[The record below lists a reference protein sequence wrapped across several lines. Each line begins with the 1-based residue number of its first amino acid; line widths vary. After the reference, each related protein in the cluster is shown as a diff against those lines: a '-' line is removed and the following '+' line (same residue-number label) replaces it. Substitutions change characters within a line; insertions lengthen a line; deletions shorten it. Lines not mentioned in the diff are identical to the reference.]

1 MYVITVTF
9 TIKSAHL
16 GEFMPAMLENA
27 KASMEQE
34 EGCHHFDVCSDPE
47 NPNIIFLYEL
57 YTDKSAFNSHLAST
71 HFNDFNDKTTNWIV
85 AKEVR
90 AFQRL

>member
-16 GEFMPAMLENA
+16 DEFLPAMLENA
-27 KASMEQE
+27 KSSIEQE

-47 NPNIIFLYEL
+47 NPNVIFLYEL
-57 YTDKSAFNSHLAST
+57 YTDKSSFDSHLSSN
-71 HFNDFNDKTTNWIV
+71 HFNDFSNKTSNWVV

-90 AFQRL
+90 IFERL

>member
-9 TIKSAHL
+9 TIKSNHL
-16 GEFMPAMLENA
+16 DEFLPAMLENA
-27 KASMEQE
+27 KTSMEQE
-34 EGCHHFDVCSDPE
+34 EGCHHFDVCFDPE
-47 NPNIIFLYEL
+47 DPDVIFLYEL

-71 HFNDFNDKTTNWIV
+71 HFNDFNNKTANWIV

-90 AFQRL
+90 AFERL